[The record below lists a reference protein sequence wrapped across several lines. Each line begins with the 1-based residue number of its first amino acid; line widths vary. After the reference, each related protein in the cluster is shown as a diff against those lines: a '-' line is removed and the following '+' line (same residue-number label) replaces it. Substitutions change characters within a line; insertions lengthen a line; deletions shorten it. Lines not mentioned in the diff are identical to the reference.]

1 MTVQQASVAATQAA
15 RKRLKPGFV
24 EKTLADITGGI
35 ERAVFSEE
43 NARKQGF
50 LQRRDPR
57 AKLLAFVALIIA
69 TGLSREWAVLAAFY
83 ALVLLA
89 AEFSSVDMGL
99 FVKRVWLGVGLFS
112 AIIILPSVFF
122 VGQRELFH
130 FPLGL
135 FDLAVHRDGL
145 LAASVF
151 VLRVGVSVSLAV
163 LLVLT
168 TKWADI
174 LKSLRALRAPSGLV
188 LVLAMTY
195 RYIFLVLH
203 SANAMLLARKSRI
216 VANTSGPEQRRWVVS
231 SMGVLMDRSVRMSE
245 EVYQAMLARGF
256 QSEMRTIDDH
266 RMRAA
271 DWLLLTT
278 SVLTAAAATYVGG
291 RL

>member
-1 MTVQQASVAATQAA
+1 MSIDQASVGRVRRRRA
-15 RKRLKPGFV
+15 GFV
-24 EKTLADITGGI
+24 EKTLADISGGI

-43 NARKQGF
+43 NARKRGF
-50 LQRRDPR
+50 LQRRDAR
-57 AKLLAFVALIIA
+57 AKLLAFAALVVAA
-69 TGLSREWAVLAAFY
+69 ALSREWTVLATLY
-83 ALVLLA
+83 ALVLVA
-89 AEFSSVDMGL
+89 AALSSVDMRL

-112 AIIILPSVFF
+112 AVIILPSVFF
-122 VGQRELFH
+122 VGHRELFH
-130 FPLGL
+130 VPLGP
-135 FDLAVHRDGL
+135 LALTVHRDGL
-145 LAASVF
+145 VAASVF

-174 LKSLRALRAPSGLV
+174 LKSLRALHAPSGLV

-203 SANAMLLARKSRI
+203 SANSMLLARKSRI
-216 VANTSGPEQRRWVVS
+216 VAKTSGPEQRRWVVS

-256 QSEMRTIDDH
+256 RGEMRTLDSR
-266 RMRAA
+266 RMLAA
-271 DWLLLTT
+271 DWLLLAT
-278 SVLTAAAATYVGG
+278 SVLTAAAAVYAGG